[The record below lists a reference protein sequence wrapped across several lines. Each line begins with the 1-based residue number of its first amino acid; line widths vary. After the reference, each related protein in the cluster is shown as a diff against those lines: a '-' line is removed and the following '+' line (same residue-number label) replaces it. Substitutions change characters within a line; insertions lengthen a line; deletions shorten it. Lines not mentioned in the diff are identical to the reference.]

1 MLFRP
6 LAPADNRTSTFFR
19 IAVSAFAFI
28 VVAAAPLAAQDA
40 NAPAISGDAAV
51 RPGDGI
57 SVRIWD
63 EPLMSDTFFVSET
76 GRVILPKLG
85 EVPAAG
91 RHPEALRD
99 SLRSAYSVFL
109 TNPSIDITVLRR
121 IGVLGEVTRP
131 GLYFADPTMTLSEII
146 AMAGGVTQQG
156 DIHRISVLRDGQE
169 HAVGAGSGPGVA
181 TVAVQSG
188 DQVVVG
194 RRNWF
199 ELNLLAIAGTA
210 AVLVS
215 VMVPLLQSLF

>member
-1 MLFRP
+1 
-6 LAPADNRTSTFFR
+6 
-19 IAVSAFAFI
+19 
-28 VVAAAPLAAQDA
+28 
-40 NAPAISGDAAV
+40 
-51 RPGDGI
+51 
-57 SVRIWD
+57 
-63 EPLMSDTFFVSET
+63 MSDTFFVAGS

-85 EVPAAG
+85 ELPAAG
-91 RHPEALRD
+91 RQPEALRD
-99 SLRSAYSVFL
+99 SLRAAYSVFL
-109 TNPSIDITVLRR
+109 TNPSIEITILRR

-156 DIHRISVLRDGQE
+156 DVHRIFVLRDGQE
-169 HAVGAGSGPGVA
+169 LAIGESGGAGVA
-181 TVAVQSG
+181 AVAVQSG

-215 VMVPLLQSLF
+215 VMVPVLQSIF